1 MEEDM
6 DKRFAFTLA
15 EVLIT
20 LGIIGV
26 VAALTLPAL
35 LTNQRNAELSVGLKK
50 TYSTFAQ
57 ALDMYQAENGIR
69 VKSGTVTYRREVKNI
84 LVKYIKSAVD
94 CGWGGSDNAE
104 ELSKSC
110 LPNNYLNV
118 SGSFN
123 PVVTYKTFDGNNTIR
138 LDYFDDGQFVMVDG
152 MFVMVENS
160 QSHWFADQIFISVDV
175 NGFEKKP
182 NMLGYDLF
190 MFEVDKNGKL
200 LPMGAKGT
208 TYETKSTY
216 CSKNSSNSMNGAA
229 CTYYALTDKD
239 YFKNLK

>member
-1 MEEDM
+1 MS
-6 DKRFAFTLA
+6 KRFAFTLA

-26 VAALTLPAL
+26 VAALTLPAI
-35 LTNQRNAELSVGLKK
+35 LTNQRNAELSAGLKK
-50 TYSTFAQ
+50 SYSTFAQ

-69 VKSGTVTYRREVKNI
+69 VKSGTTTYRGEVKNI
-84 LVKYIKSAVD
+84 LVKYIKNAVD
-94 CGWGGSDNAE
+94 CGFGASDNAE
-104 ELSKSC
+104 GLSKSC
-110 LPNNYLNV
+110 VPNNYSNV
-118 SGSFN
+118 SGDFN
-123 PVVTYKTFDGNNTIR
+123 AVATYKTFSGNNIIR
-138 LDYFDDGQFVMVDG
+138 LDFFDDGQFVMNDG
-152 MFVMVENS
+152 MFVMIENP
-160 QSHWFADQIFISVDV
+160 QGGWPRDQIFISVDV

-216 CSKNSSNSMNGAA
+216 CSKNSNNSMNGAA

-239 YFKNLK
+239 YFKKLK